1 MEGCVVTDLRVHSK
15 DNCYI
20 LPPEVMQRIENEI
33 AVKAHLEPG
42 INIIKIRSGSFDY
55 IQGDR
60 KVGEPLVVL
69 WIYGGKFINKK
80 TGVTVDATWSSLNGY
95 DDTLT
100 LEVLEPTTLTAFFF
114 DTHLDDNEGEVN
126 LSVVRI

>member
-15 DNCYI
+15 HNCYA
-20 LPPEVMQRIENEI
+20 LPLEVMKKIENEI
-33 AVKAHLEPG
+33 SVSTKLEPG

-55 IQGDR
+55 VEGDR
-60 KVGEPLVVL
+60 QIGEPLVLL

-80 TGVTVDATWSSLNGY
+80 TGVEVGATWSSLNGY

-100 LEVLEPTTLTAFFF
+100 LEVLEPATLSAFFF
-114 DTHLDDNEGEVN
+114 DTHIDDNEGEDH